1 MVCYMN
7 IKQLKIDLDIDAH
20 TKCLSVNILNT
31 AFKNCFLLLLHRKEK
46 SLCYSLGRSSCS
58 DFAQLELVGNDQID
72 HARCLIIYY
81 ENKRD
86 YYNYIR

>member
-7 IKQLKIDLDIDAH
+7 IEQLKIYLDIDAH

-46 SLCYSLGRSSCS
+46 SLCYKPWQAIVQRFCS
-58 DFAQLELVGNDQID
+58 TRVSWE
-72 HARCLIIYY
+72 
-81 ENKRD
+81 
-86 YYNYIR
+86 